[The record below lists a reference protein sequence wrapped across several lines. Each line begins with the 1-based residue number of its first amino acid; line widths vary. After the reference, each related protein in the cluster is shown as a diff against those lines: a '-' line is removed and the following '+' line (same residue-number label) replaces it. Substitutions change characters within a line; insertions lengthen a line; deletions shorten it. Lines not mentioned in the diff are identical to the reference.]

1 MCVNI
6 YKKGSSL
13 YMPNVKVKPEDHLLY
28 PIHLFPLELL
38 YIIVL
43 TFFTI
48 TFLSIFLKTD
58 LKYVSSGHT
67 KFDFDLR
74 KIVESRDK
82 FFLNFVRTKVTDRW
96 PVYIFKK
103 DNCLVHF
110 LIETEALCEGANG
123 MYYALQ
129 LEYIMYFPVGSHE
142 YLHN

>member
-1 MCVNI
+1 M
-6 YKKGSSL
+6 KSK
-13 YMPNVKVKPEDHLLY
+13 DHLLY
-28 PIHLFPLELL
+28 PIYLFSLELL

-43 TFFTI
+43 TFFSI
-48 TFLSIFLKTD
+48 TFSSIFLKID
-58 LKYVSSGHT
+58 LKYVSSRHT
-67 KFDFDLR
+67 KFHFDLM
-74 KIVESRDK
+74 KIVESKDK
-82 FFLNFVRTKVTDRW
+82 LFLNFVRTKVMDHW